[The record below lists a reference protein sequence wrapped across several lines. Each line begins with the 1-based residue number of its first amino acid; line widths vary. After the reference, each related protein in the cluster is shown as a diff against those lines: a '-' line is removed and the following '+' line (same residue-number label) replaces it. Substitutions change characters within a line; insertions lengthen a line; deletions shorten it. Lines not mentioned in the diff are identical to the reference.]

1 MSKVYIAISEDL
13 QTIRTNALTSLESLK
28 ADVREFGGCIIN
40 DNNEFVYGSEWVYEE
55 FIK

>member
-1 MSKVYIAISEDL
+1 MAKYTEITEYGARITDSDHV
-13 QTIRTNALTSLESLK
+13 SLESMK
-28 ADVREFGGCIIN
+28 RSVREFGGCIIN